1 MAITLAPGEIREL
14 SVQMQPLYVEPEPAT
29 LHGVVR
35 DAETGYGIGG
45 ATVAL
50 VGYKSTTTL
59 SNGSY
64 QISNID
70 PGTYTVRFSHPDYEP
85 VEV

>member
-14 SVQMQPLYVEPEPAT
+14 SVQMQPIYVPPEPAT
-29 LHGVVR
+29 LYGVVT
-35 DAETGYGIGG
+35 DASTGFGIGG

-50 VGYKSTTTL
+50 VGYKSTTTS
-59 SNGSY
+59 SNGAY
-64 QISNID
+64 QISDIE
-70 PGTYTVRFSHPDYEP
+70 PGTYTVRFSHPDYET